1 MLIYYYLL
9 HQLTTELHSIASP
22 YSNIFYSSGIIYMKE
37 YTAFFYGT
45 LMHPKILKAVIRN
58 NGSHLRICPAVIL
71 VRVTS
76 FSIGKYCLKHLLQDY
91 TRHKVKVNINY
102 C

>member
-1 MLIYYYLL
+1 MLESIMLSALSTDRQVRTLPPSISHLL
-9 HQLTTELHSIASP
+9 GST
-22 YSNIFYSSGIIYMKE
+22 YMKE

-58 NGSHLRICPAVIL
+58 DGSHSSHMPCCYPGTIPG
-71 VRVTS
+71 
-76 FSIGKYCLKHLLQDY
+76 FSP
-91 TRHKVKVNINY
+91 VKV